1 MLARSLCL
9 VRKDLRL
16 YLTDIVP
23 LALMVL
29 MPLGFVAF
37 MAPVY
42 RTMLEGQGY
51 RGVNGVEQVLP
62 GMMVMF
68 SLFLLGIVGDQ
79 FYREYGWG
87 TWSRLRAAADAPEI
101 LIGKLVPAL
110 AVLGCQVVTV
120 FGAGTLVFGMTIQGP
135 ILGAALILVA
145 FATCLTG
152 ILAAEIAWCTTF
164 SRFNALNIL
173 VVTVFSGLGGAFTP
187 TDMMPAWMQAA
198 ARWTPGYWAIQGL
211 RGVILDGQGLAHASG
226 SAGVLLLFALGFLAV
241 AILRFR
247 AHDDKISNN

>member
-9 VRKDLRL
+9 IRKDLRL

-51 RGVNGVEQVLP
+51 RGVNGVEQILP

-87 TWSRLRAAADAPEI
+87 TWNRLRAAADPPEI

-110 AVLGCQVVTV
+110 AVLACQVVVV
-120 FGAGTLVFGMTIQGP
+120 FAAGTLMFGLKIEGSVP
-135 ILGAALILVA
+135 GAALILVA
-145 FATCLTG
+145 FAVCLTG
-152 ILAAEIAWCTTF
+152 ILAAEVAWCTTF

-173 VVTVFSGLGGAFTP
+173 IVTMFSGLGGAFTP
-187 TDMMPAWMQAA
+187 VDMMPAWAQAA

-211 RGVILDGQGLAHASG
+211 RGVILDGQGLAHASS
-226 SAGVLLLFALGFLAV
+226 SAGILMLFALGFLMMA
-241 AILRFR
+241 ALRFR
-247 AHDDKISNN
+247 THDNKISDN